1 MENEHR
7 KNKNNSLENEQLLQI
22 ICDSVRVKKQYIT
35 IKIYYNLIILLR

>member
-22 ICDSVRVKKQYIT
+22 ICDSVRVKK
-35 IKIYYNLIILLR
+35 